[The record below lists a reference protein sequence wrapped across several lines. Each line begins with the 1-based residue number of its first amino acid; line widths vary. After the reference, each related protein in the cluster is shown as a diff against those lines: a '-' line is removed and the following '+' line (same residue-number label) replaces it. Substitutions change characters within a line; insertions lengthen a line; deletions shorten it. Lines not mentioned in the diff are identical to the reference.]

1 MQSSFSS
8 ALDLQDLAD
17 QAERFMLMSYERL
30 PHSNVLHNDSWALPL
45 GGHAREIALRQAGA

>member
-45 GGHAREIALRQAGA
+45 GGHAREIALR